1 MDLGDTAG
9 NPAITSTAI
18 KIHSNG
24 DITPPTPFGLIAGR
38 IPEDLLEQTWRIGP
52 EPVRSRSFRCVS

>member
-1 MDLGDTAG
+1 MVIPPAIA
-9 NPAITSTAI
+9 AITSTAI

-24 DITPPTPFGLIAGR
+24 VTSPTPFGLIAGR

-52 EPVRSRSFRCVS
+52 EPVRSGLSAA